1 MTWEYKKYAPIAL
14 KKALKTRSNF
24 DIPFQDSFCVFDL
37 VTKKL
42 GFEVRFINLPSFE
55 GMYVLSPKEH
65 ILLGSH
71 RPDGRQRFTCAHELG
86 HHYFKHGEKVDEV
99 KTSAMRSKKDV
110 KEIAA
115 DLYASFLL
123 MPATTVGNGF
133 HRRGWNLRQA
143 TPVQTYTVASWLGV
157 GYSTLVKH
165 LRFGLKKITSQED
178 LNLSKFT
185 PKIIK
190 EELIGTKLSSLSNV
204 IPLDEHWSGR
214 PVDLRIGDYVVLER
228 EMTTD
233 CSHLTQITQHHGKN
247 IYRADSK
254 GIGNIYS
261 EQSDWAIFVR
271 VTQDTYVGLSK
282 YRHLGDE

>member
-24 DIPFQDSFCVFDL
+24 NIPVRDSFCVFDL
-37 VTKKL
+37 VTKQL
-42 GFEVRFINLPSFE
+42 GFEVRFIDLPSFE
-55 GMYVLSPKEH
+55 GMYVLDAKKQ

-86 HHYFKHGEKVDEV
+86 HHYFDHGEKIDEV
-99 KTSAMRSKKDV
+99 KTSAMNRKKDE

-133 HRRGWNLRQA
+133 HRRGWDLRQA
-143 TPVQTYTVASWLGV
+143 TPLQTYTVASWLGV
-157 GYSTLVKH
+157 GYSTLIKH

-178 LNLSKFT
+178 LRLSKIT
-185 PKIIK
+185 PKFIK
-190 EELIGTKLSSLSNV
+190 EEIMGTKISPLSNV
-204 IPLDEHWSGR
+204 IPVDEHWSGR
-214 PVDLRIGDYVVLER
+214 PVDLRIGDYVVLEQDL
-228 EMTTD
+228 TTD
-233 CSHLTQITQHHGKN
+233 CPDLTHLGQHQGKS

-254 GIGNIYS
+254 GISSIYS
-261 EQSDWAIFVR
+261 EHSDWAIFVR
-271 VTQDTYVGLSK
+271 ITQESYVGLSK